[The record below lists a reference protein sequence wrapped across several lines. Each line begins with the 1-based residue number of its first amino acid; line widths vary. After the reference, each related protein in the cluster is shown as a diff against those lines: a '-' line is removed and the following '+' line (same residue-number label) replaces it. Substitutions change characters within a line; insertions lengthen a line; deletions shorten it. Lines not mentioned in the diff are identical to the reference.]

1 MRAIDSVLNQTWGN
15 IELIVVD
22 DASEDNTPE
31 LLAELDADVPVKI
44 IRNKKPLGAAASRNI
59 AIAHASGEYIT
70 GLDDDDYWM
79 PNRIEKM
86 MSAFEDGYSAVCTY
100 DIMDYGNKTIIWKK
114 KKYISFDDL
123 LYYNQAGNQ
132 VLTKKEYIIEA
143 GGFDEKLPSA
153 QDYDLWI
160 RLTERFGPIKT
171 VPEALQVVAMDKKRD
186 SITTS
191 TSKTAGYAACFEK
204 HRGKMSEK
212 QIKYQQYRLDLAT
225 CKPVSWLQLIQS
237 TPYYLLK
244 KEITRKLVL

>member
-1 MRAIDSVLNQTWGN
+1 MRAISSVLNQTWKN

-22 DASEDNTPE
+22 DASEDNTPK

-44 IRNKKPLGAAASRNI
+44 IRNNAPLGAAASRNI
-59 AIAHASGEYIT
+59 AIGQASGEYIT

-86 MSAFEDGYSAVCTY
+86 MDTFEDGYSAVCTY
-100 DIMDYGNKTIIWKK
+100 DKMDYGNKTITWKK
-114 KKYISFDDL
+114 RNIISFDDL

-132 VLTKKEYIIEA
+132 VLTKKKYITEI

-160 RLTERFGPIKT
+160 RLAERFGPIKT
-171 VPEALQVVAMDKKRD
+171 VPEALQVVAAEQQRE

-191 TSKTAGYAACFEK
+191 SSKTAGYADCFEK
-204 HRGKMSEK
+204 HKGKMNTQ
-212 QIKYQQYRLDLAT
+212 QIKYQQYRLDLASG
-225 CKPVSWLQLIQS
+225 KPVSLLRLIQS

-244 KEITRKLVL
+244 KEITRKLFL